1 MPITR
6 IQNAYYVAQPMD
18 EAVAF
23 YRDVLGLKLKFQD
36 GARWAQFD
44 AGGSNF
50 SLSSTEEAADG
61 AAGATVVFEATDI
74 DAMAEQITAAGGAVL
89 GRRDMGSHGRT
100 LTFRDPAGNVV
111 QLFER
116 AAPKA

>member
-6 IQNAYYVAQPMD
+6 IQNAYYVAEGMD

-23 YRDVLGLKLKFQD
+23 YRDALGLKLKFQD

-44 AGGSNF
+44 AGGGNF
-50 SLSSTEEAADG
+50 SLGSAEEAPQG
-61 AAGATVVFEATDI
+61 ASGATVVFGVTEME
-74 DAMAEQITAAGGAVL
+74 AMAEKIAGAGGEVL
-89 GRRDMGSHGRT
+89 ARRDMGSHGRT
-100 LTFRDPAGNVV
+100 LTFRDPAGNLV

-116 AAPKA
+116 AAKA

>member
-1 MPITR
+1 MPVTR
-6 IQNAYYVAQPMD
+6 IQNAYYVARGMD
-18 EAVAF
+18 AAVAF
-23 YRDVLGLKLKFQD
+23 YRDALGLKLKFQD

-50 SLSSTEEAADG
+50 SLSSTEEAAPD
-61 AAGATVVFEATDI
+61 AAGGVVVFEVTDLE
-74 DAMAEQITAAGGAVL
+74 AMAGAITAAGGTVL

-100 LTFRDPAGNVV
+100 LTFRDPAGNVL

-116 AAPKA
+116 APKAG

>member
-1 MPITR
+1 LPVTR
-6 IQNAYYVAQPMD
+6 IQNAYYVADGMD
-18 EAVAF
+18 EAAAF

-44 AGGSNF
+44 AGGTNF
-50 SLSSTEEAADG
+50 SLGSAAEAPEQ
-61 AAGATVVFEATDI
+61 AAGGVVVFEVTEM
-74 DAMAEQITAAGGAVL
+74 DALAQAIASGGGAVL

-100 LTFRDPAGNVV
+100 LTFRDPAGNVL

-116 AAPKA
+116 AAKP